1 MCNQSNYLM
10 CNLDY
15 VYEQLTAGRDA
26 YIIDYYS
33 NRGVHYSPSF
43 GDMVETKG
51 AMSVG
56 GTTTMRKQS
65 DEIAFECT
73 LAGGIVSKET
83 YDCF

>member
-1 MCNQSNYLM
+1 
-10 CNLDY
+10 
-15 VYEQLTAGRDA
+15 
-26 YIIDYYS
+26 
-33 NRGVHYSPSF
+33 
-43 GDMVETKG
+43 MVETKS

-73 LAGGIVSKET
+73 LAGEIVPKET

>member
-1 MCNQSNYLM
+1 
-10 CNLDY
+10 
-15 VYEQLTAGRDA
+15 
-26 YIIDYYS
+26 
-33 NRGVHYSPSF
+33 
-43 GDMVETKG
+43 MVETKG

-73 LAGGIVSKET
+73 LAGDVVSKET